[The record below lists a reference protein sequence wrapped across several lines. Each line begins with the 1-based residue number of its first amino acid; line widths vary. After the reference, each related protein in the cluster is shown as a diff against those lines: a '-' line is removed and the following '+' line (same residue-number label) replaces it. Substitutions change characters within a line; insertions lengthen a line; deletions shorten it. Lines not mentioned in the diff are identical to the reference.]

1 MGELWPLSSTTTTMS
16 SDETPPPS
24 YERDNSRSPKA
35 HIEGHGAGKP
45 YKPHDVI
52 TETTQAAIVSF
63 VAASFLAGLKNS
75 FSKQNLGVTGV
86 LTAQAPILGLVTA
99 APTTYMFVRGATNN
113 LIGREDA
120 WGSTAGGF
128 AAGAI
133 LGLPSKRMPI
143 VMGLGA
149 AVGLSQGCS
158 PCLVTVLAP
167 SRRRTTS
174 LSAKRPSG
182 GRRVSRWSR
191 PSGRSVRGEEF
202 AALATRSAG
211 ESTSRR
217 SSASR
222 STQSAPPSTA
232 ASRHH
237 FRSARSVHTYFPIM
251 LLGRQ
256 EFYTKNRSFLF
267 FCSAP
272 CALLDFCEHEVQQSS
287 NSCVGLKGLCSSSI
301 NC

>member
-1 MGELWPLSSTTTTMS
+1 M

-113 LIGREDA
+113 LMGREDA
-120 WGSTAGGF
+120 WGSAAGGF

-133 LGLPSKRMPI
+133 LGLPSKRMPV

-149 AVGLSQGCS
+149 AVGLSQGLFTLFGDRLGS
-158 PCLVTVLAP
+158 FKQENDEFERKE
-167 SRRRTTS
+167 SIRRTT
-174 LSAKRPSG
+174 RIPVEQTIREVG
-182 GRRVSRWSR
+182 EGRGIRGPGYEERRREHLKEKFGVEIN
-191 PSGRSVRGEEF
+191 PVR
-202 AALATRSAG
+202 ATVDGS
-211 ESTSRR
+211 E
-217 SSASR
+217 
-222 STQSAPPSTA
+222 
-232 ASRHH
+232 
-237 FRSARSVHTYFPIM
+237 
-251 LLGRQ
+251 
-256 EFYTKNRSFLF
+256 
-267 FCSAP
+267 
-272 CALLDFCEHEVQQSS
+272 
-287 NSCVGLKGLCSSSI
+287 
-301 NC
+301 